1 MFLRM
6 MMNRQDASQLNRAN
20 WLRAIRNNHPSL
32 DRIKNAF

>member
-1 MFLRM
+1 M
-6 MMNRQDASQLNRAN
+6 MMMRPGATPLNRKN